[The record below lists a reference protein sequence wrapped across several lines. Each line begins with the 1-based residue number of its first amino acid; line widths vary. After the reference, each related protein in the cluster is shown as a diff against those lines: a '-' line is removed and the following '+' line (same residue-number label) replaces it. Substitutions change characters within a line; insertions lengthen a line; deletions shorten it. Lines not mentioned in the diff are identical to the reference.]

1 MIIWTLISD
10 QSFLAAITNESHWQR
25 MHVQIILYFNRC
37 PARDPFFKSPLIL
50 GNPPSKLETG
60 PGVTKIPPQGPKKWP
75 MWPKKKSLPS
85 SYPQKIYLAKKM
97 VQNGHLWPQQLPIH
111 STPAYTGSRPPTR
124 WSISSISE
132 RSSGWAINYSQ
143 RVVAAVSLFVN
154 RETAMLSNLVGQLT
168 SSWEDLTELV

>member
-1 MIIWTLISD
+1 MYTRNPL
-10 QSFLAAITNESHWQR
+10 FLTDKNCPAPPLNESHWQR

-132 RSSGWAINYSQ
+132 RSSGWAINYAIWWLNFQ
-143 RVVAAVSLFVN
+143 LMQVAPP
-154 RETAMLSNLVGQLT
+154 GG
-168 SSWEDLTELV
+168 

>member
-1 MIIWTLISD
+1 MTPKENL
-10 QSFLAAITNESHWQR
+10 
-25 MHVQIILYFNRC
+25 
-37 PARDPFFKSPLIL
+37 
-50 GNPPSKLETG
+50 PP
-60 PGVTKIPPQGPKKWP
+60 
-75 MWPKKKSLPS
+75 
-85 SYPQKIYLAKKM
+85 SYPQKIYFAKKM

-154 RETAMLSNLVGQLT
+154 RETAMLSMFEKLT
-168 SSWEDLTELV
+168 LSFDWVTLYRVYIHLSGCPRQHCGLIIHYSWIGRRQCYLLLTISICSAGWIKEAAKLDPIYIGLENVLEFNN